1 MFLIVLFWL
10 LLLLWAV
17 NGFWSFLPH
26 PVAHLVLLVIICILG
41 LKVLGNPI
49 A

>member
-17 NGFWSFLPH
+17 NGFWAFLPH
-26 PVAHLVLLVIICILG
+26 PVAHLCLLVLLIVLG
-41 LKVLGNPI
+41 LRVLGNPLV
-49 A
+49 